1 MIQLPPTQHFPSD
14 PTLAYESFSKVASQ
28 TGNESA
34 QAYLAFFYATGYH
47 NVVPVDQAKAQLY
60 FTFAANGGDRGAE
73 MALGYRYWSGIGVSE
88 SCQSATF
95 WYSRAAEKGS
105 HVVLINIYHHLIHDL
120 FSAMA
125 RFLSGPPG
133 GRTLTRTPTRLSDL
147 MGGVFGPGASVASSG
162 SNGQRP
168 AIKAGI
174 ARAAGET
181 WEDVIDYYMV
191 RYLTVLISLRT
202 SLS

>member
-1 MIQLPPTQHFPSD
+1 MFTKNYHSMRCLISALRTGQDSPEKGLRQKDEEQRTKAIKVVDLLHHSVELGSMDALYTLAKISLVSTFVLCSMVFRLNIAMIQLPPTQHFPSD

-60 FTFAANGGDRGAE
+60 LTFAANGGDRGAE
-73 MALGYRYWSGIGVSE
+73 MALGYRYWSGIGVSD

-105 HVVLINIYHHLIHDL
+105 HAVLINIPVPY
-120 FSAMA
+120 S
-125 RFLSGPPG
+125 
-133 GRTLTRTPTRLSDL
+133 
-147 MGGVFGPGASVASSG
+147 
-162 SNGQRP
+162 
-168 AIKAGI
+168 
-174 ARAAGET
+174 
-181 WEDVIDYYMV
+181 
-191 RYLTVLISLRT
+191 
-202 SLS
+202 